1 MPHKMMKKQKE
12 VISDLGRLISIIM
25 NSQIYQE
32 AVQQKA
38 KVTNKIVHHQSNK
51 LNIHQYQYN
60 KRML

>member
-1 MPHKMMKKQKE
+1 MKKQKE
-12 VISDLGRLISIIM
+12 VILDLDRLISIIM

-38 KVTNKIVHHQSNK
+38 KVTTKTVHHQSNN
-51 LNIHQYQYN
+51 LNILQYQFN